1 MSESK
6 VRELGVSE
14 ARANMTDVIAEAR
27 LLDVDFVLTRREKP
41 QAVLVSVKRYEEAK
55 TLRRLVDFLKAEDAG
70 LYEEL
75 LAKATVKPRTVKVR
89 RPKPDD
95 DVL

>member
-14 ARANMTDVIAEAR
+14 ARANMTEVIAEAR
-27 LLDVDFVLTRREKP
+27 LLDVDFVLTRRDKP

-55 TLRRLVDFLKAEDAG
+55 SLRRLVDLLKKQDAD
-70 LYEEL
+70 LYEQL
-75 LAKATVKPRTVKVR
+75 LADSTPRRVVKR
-89 RPKPDD
+89 RIKRDD
-95 DVL
+95 DIL

>member
-14 ARANMTDVIAEAR
+14 ARANMTEVIAEAR

-55 TLRRLVDFLKAEDAG
+55 RLRRLVDLLKKEDTE
-70 LYEEL
+70 LYERL
-75 LAKATVKPRTVKVR
+75 LADSTPRRVVR
-89 RPKPDD
+89 RPIKRNDE

>member
-14 ARANMTDVIAEAR
+14 ARANMTEVIAEAR

-55 TLRRLVDFLKAEDAG
+55 RLRRLVDLLKKEDAE
-70 LYEEL
+70 LYERL
-75 LAKATVKPRTVKVR
+75 LADSTPRRFVR
-89 RPKPDD
+89 RPIKRDD
-95 DVL
+95 EDVL

>member
-1 MSESK
+1 MSEPK

-14 ARANMTDVIAEAR
+14 ARANMTEVIAEAR
-27 LLDVDFVLTRREKP
+27 LLDVDFVLTRRDKP

-55 TLRRLVDFLKAEDAG
+55 SLRRLVDLLKAEDAD

-75 LAKATVKPRTVKVR
+75 LAKATPRRVVKR
-89 RPKPDD
+89 RIKPDD